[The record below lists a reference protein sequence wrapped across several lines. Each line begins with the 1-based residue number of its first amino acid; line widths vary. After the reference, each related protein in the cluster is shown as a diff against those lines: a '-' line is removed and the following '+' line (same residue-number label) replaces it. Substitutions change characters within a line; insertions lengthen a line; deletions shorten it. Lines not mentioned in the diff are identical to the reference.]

1 MFIGYFSFYYNK
13 VNIKYRQKSP
23 LERVSLDLINLAII
37 VVKLMLKINFV
48 P

>member
-23 LERVSLDLINLAII
+23 LERVSLDLSYQFSNYSCKTNA
-37 VVKLMLKINFV
+37 KN
-48 P
+48 